1 MTPTSNGSRNLLRS
15 PVLRPFF
22 WGWVLL
28 GFLGYLIQF
37 REEAVIVAK
46 LLIGAL

>member
-1 MTPTSNGSRNLLRS
+1 MTPTSNGRRNVRRS

-37 REEAVIVAK
+37 REEAMMVAK
-46 LLIGAL
+46 MLFGAL